1 MLSGGKRACYGCY
14 MRTISHRELRNNSAE
29 VLRDVEHGES
39 FSVTNRGEVI
49 ARLIPAGGGPDLRCV
64 RSARGG
70 RRFAD
75 LPRRVLAEP
84 SSVVVDELRAE
95 R

>member
-1 MLSGGKRACYGCY
+1 

-49 ARLIPAGGGPDLRCV
+49 ATLIPAGGGPDLRCV

-70 RRFAD
+70 GRRFAD
-75 LPRRVLAEP
+75 LPRRVVAEP
-84 SSVVVDELRAE
+84 SSVILDELRAE